1 MTTRYRRNENRKVLI
16 PTKITLSP
24 PRKSKNIKQRFN
36 VKDNNEDIEENNEV
50 AQMKFNILKQVD
62 QKKVHKVR
70 LKVSSLREIEKPSF
84 SVDAKSYH
92 RNNNNNNNK
101 VNRKQIQSPQQRK
114 QDVVEIDNKK
124 KKKNIEKQVKIERP
138 KPTKAVSRSGL
149 VINNDNNNNNNKMK
163 EEKEQLAS
171 KINEKKKNIIKPP
184 IQSDKQQQ
192 QQNLGPS
199 PSFKENKV
207 DQQNIVHRSNNTNNN
222 NTGSKVDT
230 SRAIGIANLINR
242 FRNAPPTKRSER
254 RKKTLQE
261 IDDMLLDNSSTTS
274 EKLQNMKNSKESSN
288 VDDDNNNNKQVIIE
302 ENKIGKKETIVI
314 EQNNDKKKNISSEK
328 HESSRT
334 TEIIEDLI
342 AVEENNDNDDDSDE
356 IIEFNDVE
364 DNKSNNTMDGKRR
377 WYFINHNQQDSRNGP
392 FTTKEMFAYIV
403 QDILVPMSPVWC
415 QGLPEWIPLKA
426 VPIFI
431 NKFMKLHSDTTF
443 PSSTTPPPPPPA
455 PSTIMQQRPRPPL
468 TKRPKIQSIKTLNTS
483 IDLKN
488 HTQML
493 EDYMRNDDDDDDTI
507 EETSEN
513 DDSTNVSS
521 STDNNNNNNGGN
533 DMLNKDDWYQRHVH
547 TVLSEVLL
555 NKSVDSNDNNGKV
568 ADGDAASDDDDDDDD
583 DEYID
588 INISEDDIEEDDAE
602 EAVKQDGFVV
612 KNEENM
618 NVDDILSTVGINTET
633 IVMESRGT
641 DVMKLSS
648 ATQVDLNII
657 HRDNNDFFN
666 NGAATKD
673 DIKVNLSPI
682 KLENPIVQS
691 LDMLQNLISRVS
703 KEKSILQQK
712 KLGISND
719 HTSLSSTNMN
729 NNISDSSNLISS
741 SININTNNVNGLIK
755 NLINTVE
762 TERSRIASLR
772 HGV

>member
-1 MTTRYRRNENRKVLI
+1 
-16 PTKITLSP
+16 
-24 PRKSKNIKQRFN
+24 
-36 VKDNNEDIEENNEV
+36 
-50 AQMKFNILKQVD
+50 
-62 QKKVHKVR
+62 
-70 LKVSSLREIEKPSF
+70 
-84 SVDAKSYH
+84 
-92 RNNNNNNNK
+92 
-101 VNRKQIQSPQQRK
+101 
-114 QDVVEIDNKK
+114 
-124 KKKNIEKQVKIERP
+124 
-138 KPTKAVSRSGL
+138 
-149 VINNDNNNNNNKMK
+149 
-163 EEKEQLAS
+163 
-171 KINEKKKNIIKPP
+171 
-184 IQSDKQQQ
+184 
-192 QQNLGPS
+192 
-199 PSFKENKV
+199 
-207 DQQNIVHRSNNTNNN
+207 
-222 NTGSKVDT
+222 
-230 SRAIGIANLINR
+230 
-242 FRNAPPTKRSER
+242 
-254 RKKTLQE
+254 
-261 IDDMLLDNSSTTS
+261 
-274 EKLQNMKNSKESSN
+274 
-288 VDDDNNNNKQVIIE
+288 
-302 ENKIGKKETIVI
+302 
-314 EQNNDKKKNISSEK
+314 
-328 HESSRT
+328 
-334 TEIIEDLI
+334 
-342 AVEENNDNDDDSDE
+342 
-356 IIEFNDVE
+356 
-364 DNKSNNTMDGKRR
+364 
-377 WYFINHNQQDSRNGP
+377 
-392 FTTKEMFAYIV
+392 
-403 QDILVPMSPVWC
+403 
-415 QGLPEWIPLKA
+415 
-426 VPIFI
+426 
-431 NKFMKLHSDTTF
+431 MKLHSDTTF

-568 ADGDAASDDDDDDDD
+568 ADGDAASDDDDD